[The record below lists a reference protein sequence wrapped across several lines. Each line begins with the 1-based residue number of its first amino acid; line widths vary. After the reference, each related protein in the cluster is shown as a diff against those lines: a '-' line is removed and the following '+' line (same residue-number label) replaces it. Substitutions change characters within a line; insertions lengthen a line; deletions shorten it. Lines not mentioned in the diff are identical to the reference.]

1 MIQRTKQITSAKT
14 RQVEYFFVNREQSEN
29 EPKQE
34 QPFNLK
40 THSLRYEEIIRKNK
54 EEMRKKRNLE
64 QIQEDQGRE
73 GGSLA
78 SEEFLPV
85 GPSNA
90 VSFKSHLHQ
99 EVRLQQKNQK
109 DAAFRD
115 LSAKIKMADRAK
127 NYAKNV
133 KEMYMPRIASN
144 KYLQNPL
151 ERAILP
157 QRGLSGQS
165 GNFDGPRNA
174 NYNADNNIS
183 VLKPPKPIKYRPNFD
198 MTQLDHDSQRNSSY
212 PNTESALTG
221 DY

>member
-1 MIQRTKQITSAKT
+1 
-14 RQVEYFFVNREQSEN
+14 
-29 EPKQE
+29 
-34 QPFNLK
+34 
-40 THSLRYEEIIRKNK
+40 
-54 EEMRKKRNLE
+54 MRRKRNLE

-78 SEEFLPV
+78 SDEFEVV

-109 DAAFRD
+109 EAAFRD

-144 KYLQNPL
+144 KYLPNPT
-151 ERAILP
+151 ERSILP

-165 GNFDGPRNA
+165 SNFD
-174 NYNADNNIS
+174 
-183 VLKPPKPIKYRPNFD
+183 V
-198 MTQLDHDSQRNSSY
+198 
-212 PNTESALTG
+212 
-221 DY
+221 